1 MALIDNNPSQPTLTD
16 AQKNERVAA
25 NIKKILARSA
35 KIQRNALINIKRLVQ
50 GAPGS
55 KADILDL
62 MGVDKTEATT
72 MINSMKSF
80 VNTHKG
86 ANDEDVEV

>member
-1 MALIDNNPSQPTLTD
+1 MALVDSSPSQPTLTD
-16 AQKNERVAA
+16 AQKNERAA
-25 NIKKILARSA
+25 SAIKQILARVSRAQRQALTNIKKI
-35 KIQRNALINIKRLVQ
+35 VQ
-50 GAPGS
+50 NAPGS

-72 MINSMKSF
+72 MITSMKTF

-86 ANDEDVEV
+86 ANDQDIDV